1 MIWLFAAILWFGI
14 LTLRVP
20 ERWALTAFELA
31 LFALAAALILERR
44 FAIHFHPI
52 AVLLAAPAL
61 WGLFEIAL
69 GSSIDR
75 QRTLEA
81 ALHWI
86 ANCAAFSLALAL
98 TLQRTRRRRFLT
110 AQLVFALLVSVGAV
124 IAQFTVSALGP
135 FAYRNQFAAYV
146 EAVLGLAIAAAIWDR
161 RRPALWALVAA
172 ALFPS
177 VVAAG
182 SRAGVI
188 LCLLE
193 LAALPLAAFA
203 RGWIPGRA
211 LARVALLSVLAAA
224 ALVAIAG
231 WETIW
236 QRFQEPNPYALRAD
250 LVRSSLAMARER
262 PLLGFGLGTWSSA
275 YPAYARFDDGSF
287 VNQAH
292 NDWVQWADEG
302 GLPVLLAMVAVAAL
316 LARPAARSLWGL
328 GLMAV
333 FLHAFVDY
341 PFQQRPALA
350 VFFFAMAGALAA
362 ESRDRLVGVTSLST

>member
-110 AQLVFALLVSVGAV
+110 AQLVFALLVCVGAV
-124 IAQFTVSALGP
+124 IGQFTVSALGP
-135 FAYRNQFAAYV
+135 FVYRNQFAAYV

-172 ALFPS
+172 ALFAS